1 MLRSLFSSRR
11 STVSFAGIIFLLSA
25 AVYGQ
30 KTEWRP
36 ISPAELQM
44 TKPVVEPDAD
54 AEALIWEERL
64 DDTNS
69 DKITRSTYVRIKI
82 FTERGR
88 ERFSKLDIAF
98 IKGIAKIEGLIARV
112 TQPDGKSV
120 ELGENDIF
128 QRDVAKTER
137 VKAQAK
143 ALAFPN
149 LAPGTILEYQYK
161 EVNKNIFEVDSTID
175 LQLDIPVQTF
185 SFFYKPFK
193 GRDPKFSLLNV
204 EALKFEKAEDGW
216 FKMVRTNVPA
226 FKEEPWMPPMSE
238 AKALLKLDSG
248 WYPSISMD
256 LSARRVTVFKN
267 TGGRKEGEYWAN
279 HSAWQKPLVD
289 LLNDRKK
296 NFSKLAPEVVGD
308 ASSPEE
314 KLRRIYNFCQTRINN
329 TDYGYTPTEKELD
342 QVDNERARRGLSEDD
357 FKSGKPFA
365 NTREINNVFGAM
377 AAAVGLDPWY
387 ALTSRRDVSF
397 FTPELNDAR
406 LLSFTGICVVFGGAP
421 HIYNPGNKFLPFG
434 MLPWYTEGAVTMY
447 TDGKQYGWWEIPMN
461 TFEKNR
467 SRRSGKFRLTED
479 GTLTGTATIEL
490 TGQLALS
497 YRLAHFDNEAL
508 ENELALK
515 TSVQQ
520 RITNAEV
527 TNISIENL
535 EDTSKPIIQRFTIKI
550 PNYAQKTGKRMFFQ
564 PGFFDYGTLP
574 AFAAS
579 TRKFDMFFRYP
590 WSENDDIEIELP
602 AGFSLDNAEAPAPVA
617 DSAQIGRDEIHFD
630 LDANSRTLAYS
641 RSFYFGNKNL
651 VSFKASSYAAVKALW
666 DKFHTAETTLVSLK
680 QNE

>member
-1 MLRSLFSSRR
+1 MNNVLVFPR
-11 STVSFAGIIFLLSA
+11 GIFVSA
-25 AVYGQ
+25 AVLLVALAANTFAQ
-30 KTEWRP
+30 EPWRP
-36 ISPAELQM
+36 ISPVELQM

-54 AEALIWEERL
+54 AEALIWEQRL

-69 DKITRSTYVRIKI
+69 DKMIYSTYVRIKI

-98 IKGIAKIEGLIARV
+98 IKGIAKIEGLRARI

-120 ELGENDIF
+120 ELGEDDIF
-128 QRDVAKTER
+128 QRDVAKTQR

-149 LAPGTILEYQYK
+149 LATGTILEYQYK
-161 EVNKNIFEVDSTID
+161 EVNKNIFEVDSTLD
-175 LQLDIPVQTF
+175 LQLDIPVQAF
-185 SFFYKPFK
+185 SFYYKPFK

-226 FKEEPWMPPMSE
+226 FKEEPWMPPMNES
-238 AKALLKLDSG
+238 KALLKLDSG
-248 WYPSISMD
+248 WYPNISMD
-256 LSARRVTVFKN
+256 LSARRTTIFKN

-279 HSAWQKPLVD
+279 YSAWQKPLVD

-296 NFSKLAPEVVGD
+296 NFSKLALEVVGN
-308 ASSPEE
+308 AATPEE

-329 TDYGYTPTEKELD
+329 TDYGYTPTDKELD
-342 QVDNERARRGLSEDD
+342 QVDNERVRRGLTEDD

-387 ALTSRRDVSF
+387 AVTSRRDVSF
-397 FTPELNDAR
+397 FTPELNDSR
-406 LLSFTGICVVFGGAP
+406 LLSFTGICVVFGGTP
-421 HIYNPGNKFLPFG
+421 HIYYPGNRFLPFE
-434 MLPWYTEGAVTMY
+434 MLPWYIEGAVTMY

-467 SRRSGKFRLTED
+467 SRRSGKFRLAED
-479 GTLTGTATIEL
+479 GTLAGTATIEL

-515 TSVQQ
+515 TSIQQ

-535 EDTSKPIIQRFTIKI
+535 DDTSKPLIQHFTIKV

-564 PGFFDYGTLP
+564 PGFFDYGTTP
-574 AFAAS
+574 VFAAS

-602 AGFSLDNAEAPAPVA
+602 AGYSLDNAETPALVA
-617 DSAQIGRDEIHFD
+617 DAGQIGRDEIHFD

-651 VSFKASSYAAVKALW
+651 VSFKASSYAAVKTLW
-666 DKFHTAETTLVSLK
+666 DRFHTAETALISLK